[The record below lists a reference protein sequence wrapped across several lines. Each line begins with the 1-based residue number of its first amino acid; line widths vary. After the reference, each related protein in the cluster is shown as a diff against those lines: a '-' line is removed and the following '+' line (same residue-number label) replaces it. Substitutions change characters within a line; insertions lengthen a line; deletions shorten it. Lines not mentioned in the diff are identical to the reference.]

1 MRIEKTQRINQLLDI
16 YENMLTDKQKEIM
29 SMYYVYDLSLSEI
42 AQETNVSR
50 TAVFDLIKRTTNL
63 LEKYECN
70 IKMLA
75 FKEKLQEAI
84 SSFPQKEKEIILQL
98 LQGEE

>member
-84 SSFPQKEKEIILQL
+84 SSFPKKEKEIILQL

>member
-1 MRIEKTQRINQLLDI
+1 
-16 YENMLTDKQKEIM
+16 MLTDKQKEIM

>member
-1 MRIEKTQRINQLLDI
+1 LLDI